1 MRDTSTA
8 AAKRWRAPAVALLGL
23 CAALGLACATA
34 SPATRDVPQ
43 YRSAQPITPLGL
55 GEVSV
60 EGGGGTD
67 REALELTLGQVLRSS
82 NFFDRSA
89 AAGAARVHAK
99 ILEYSQPPAS
109 FGDFTTT
116 LRVHYTVTASDGR
129 ALFDQEILAKGADD
143 TGAYAG
149 LSRAARAKTLALA
162 NNVTDFRSELEAALE
177 QYSRREYPG
186 YLASGAPA
194 AAPAT
199 STTRFTPS
207 AAEIE
212 GEALVPLSPA
222 ELEAAGPFEPGRYHA
237 LVIGDDH
244 YQHLPQL
251 RTAVNDARA
260 VGKLLRESYGYDVTL
275 LVDASRSDILGALAE
290 LRRDLST
297 SDNLLVYYAGH
308 GWFDEGTRRGY
319 WLPVDA
325 TEQDPSNWIS
335 AADITDILRAMQARQ
350 VLVVA
355 DSCYSGSLTRGLA
368 IVNRDQDYIRR
379 LASKRA
385 RVVLTSGGLEPVE
398 DAGGGG
404 HSVFARAFLD
414 TLQSNEGVLEGT
426 ALFSALRHT
435 VVLGADQTPEYGDIR
450 FAGHEGGDFLFIRKH

>member
-1 MRDTSTA
+1 MRDAS
-8 AAKRWRAPAVALLGL
+8 RAGAQRRRALALALLGP

-43 YRSAQPITPLGL
+43 YRSAQPLTPLGL
-55 GEVSV
+55 GAVSV

-67 REALELTLGQVLRSS
+67 REALQLTLDKVLRGS

-116 LRVHYTVTASDGR
+116 LRVHYTVTAPDGV
-129 ALFDQEILAKGADD
+129 ALYDQEILAKGADD

-149 LSRAARAKTLALA
+149 LTRAARAKTLALA
-162 NNVTDFRSELEAALE
+162 SNVADFRNELEAALE
-177 QYSRREYPG
+177 QHSRREYPG
-186 YLASGAPA
+186 YLAAAATPA
-194 AAPAT
+194 AAAT
-199 STTRFTPS
+199 STTRFTPP
-207 AAEIE
+207 APQLE
-212 GEALVPLSPA
+212 GEVLVPLSPA
-222 ELEAAGPFEPGRYHA
+222 ELEAAGPFEPGAYHA
-237 LVIGDDH
+237 LVIGNDH
-244 YQHLPQL
+244 YEQLPQL
-251 RTAVNDARA
+251 HTAVNDARA
-260 VGKLLRESYGYDVTL
+260 VGELLGRSYGFEVTL
-275 LVDASRSDILGALAE
+275 LVDASRSDILGALAQLRHE
-290 LRRDLST
+290 LSE
-297 SDNLLVYYAGH
+297 SDNLLIYYAGH
-308 GWFDEGTRRGY
+308 GWFDTGTRRGY

-325 TEQDPSNWIS
+325 TEQDPSNWVS
-335 AADITDILRAMQARQ
+335 AADVTDILRAMRARH

-368 IVNRDQDYIRR
+368 IVNRDRDYIRR

-398 DAGGGG
+398 DEGGAG

-414 TLQSNEGVLEGT
+414 TLESNDGVLEGT
-426 ALFSALRHT
+426 ALFNALRRP
-435 VVLGADQTPEYGDIR
+435 VVLHADQTPEYGDIR
-450 FAGHEGGDFLFIRKH
+450 FAGHEGGDFLFIRKR